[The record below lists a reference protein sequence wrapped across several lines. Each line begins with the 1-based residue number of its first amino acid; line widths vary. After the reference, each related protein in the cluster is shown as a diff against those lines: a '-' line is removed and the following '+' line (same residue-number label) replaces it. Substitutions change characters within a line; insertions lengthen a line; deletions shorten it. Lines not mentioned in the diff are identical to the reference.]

1 MPNQINASILE
12 FLRAKGP
19 HLDLAI
25 AEALKVPLAKVRAH
39 VADLASSGD
48 LICCNATQFVNGV
61 AIEGISCRPSC
72 YTPPP
77 ARGRKPGVKKT
88 AASRSRDV
96 NAHD

>member
-39 VADLASSGD
+39 VADLASFGD
-48 LICCNATQFVNGV
+48 LICCDA
-61 AIEGISCRPSC
+61 EGTDVQTVYQDRKISL
-72 YTPPP
+72 TPLTLDST
-77 ARGRKPGVKKT
+77 ARIDFKQI
-88 AASRSRDV
+88 DCLL
-96 NAHD
+96 